1 MDLSFKGFFFPP
13 LVFCINLTH
22 EKTHFLCQ
30 NQVAIFLNFLSLYLS
45 VHFWLCWV
53 FVAAQAFLW
62 LQPVGATLW
71 LRCAGFPSL
80 WLLLLQRTGSRVCR
94 LQELWQEGSAAGAPG
109 LWAQAQYLWQMRLV
123 APLPRSE
130 VQPCLLHW
138 QAHSLPLS
146 YQGSP
151 QIAT

>member
-1 MDLSFKGFFFPP
+1 MTHFSVFFVWNVLRNFEKRVLSFINDNEEVLCPYWQEAQWICLSKGFFFFSP

-45 VHFWLCWV
+45 IHFWLCWV
-53 FVAAQAFLW
+53 FVAAQGFLW

-71 LRCAGFPSL
+71 LRRAGFPSL

-109 LWAQAQYLWQMRLV
+109 L
-123 APLPRSE
+123 
-130 VQPCLLHW
+130 
-138 QAHSLPLS
+138 
-146 YQGSP
+146 
-151 QIAT
+151 